1 MKGTFFSADLVK
13 DENDNLRLL
22 EINTDTA
29 CITDTLDE
37 QFDFSDWI
45 TILQNNNIT
54 TVVLIYKLFQSNV
67 VSKIQSVL
75 STDATFITSVE
86 LIQEENNTIYPTA
99 VTDAS
104 DKFILRLAYDE
115 NALFDSTYAKGR
127 TNVLTLFADNNDTTS
142 VPEFFYEGSEKIYNT
157 YTSSIYSGS
166 NIPDAV
172 RKSINDNPTDPLE
185 FIKFSTDPT
194 FESSSE
200 QILNQFYTSAI
211 DTTINY
217 VEKYHYNP
225 GDLEEDRNISSY
237 RQFGIVY
244 GSNIDYVKLGSYRIE
259 SIFGLPD
266 IDFNNEYTFTNGYY
280 YLPKKHYFELTTNAL
295 RTHEKIDGIHN
306 TERLLIPNE
315 SPKLPTELAVSS
327 SVQSFFISGSPDTDL
342 KNVFTSWSYSGNEL
356 PSGSYLTSSIVE
368 SLSSESG
375 DYNSAV
381 EINVTSGDSYY
392 VSPSKH
398 FLVYESGSNEW
409 RFKRPTNLTSSLD
422 YFMNQSGSLVQF
434 SSSNFVILEEKSTF
448 YRIDV
453 ETTDNFFLSSSESIL
468 VHNAPCFVA
477 GTLID
482 IVGDQGGTKKIE
494 NIKVGDEVWTYNH
507 DTNTKELKK
516 VKSVIK
522 KENQKVVRYTAMK
535 KVVDL
540 RDIHYSTDMY
550 LDSEEE
556 AEDRVIIEATYDHP
570 LYVIDKG
577 YCSYSPEQTKTDT
590 GHIVGQIEVGDF
602 LTTSDGTNPKL
613 RVCKIEELDEPTTVY
628 NLNEVEDNHNFFA
641 NGVLVHNRAGYPYV
655 YYDITCFSENVVVT
669 LPDGKLKKIN
679 EIEVGDVVQGW
690 DGEQISTGSVTAID
704 HRHTVNGHAEACRT
718 LGDEPSLYTIN
729 HTDIEFTP
737 EHPFLTKDGW
747 KSLVPNP
754 NQEPYKTEQE
764 PKVLKLG
771 DEINVNGKWEEVFLI
786 EKIRSIP
793 EEKVYNITVDKLHSY
808 LANGVVVHNK

>member
-29 CITDTLDE
+29 CITDTLDT

-54 TVVLIYKLFQSNV
+54 TVVLIYKLFQTNV
-67 VSKIQSVL
+67 VQKIQSVL

-99 VTDAS
+99 VTDAD

-127 TNVLTLFADNNDTTS
+127 TNVLTLFADNNDATS

-157 YTSSIYSGS
+157 YTSSLYSGS

-225 GDLEEDRNISSY
+225 QDLEGDAHISSY

-266 IDFNNEYTFTNGYY
+266 IDFNNEYTFANQYY
-280 YLPKKHYFELTTNAL
+280 YVPKKHYFELTTNAL

-315 SPKLPTELAVSS
+315 SPKLPTELEVSS
-327 SVQSFFISGSPDTDL
+327 SVQSYFISGSPDTDL

-368 SLSSESG
+368 TLSSESG

-409 RFKRPTNLTSSLD
+409 RFKRPNNLTSSLD

-434 SSSNFVILEEKSTF
+434 SSSNFVILEETSTF

-477 GTLID
+477 GTK
-482 IVGDQGGTKKIE
+482 VHIE
-494 NIKVGDEVWTYNH
+494 SKGITNIEDVKVGDKVISYNH
-507 DTNTKELKK
+507 DNDTVEYKEVKK
-516 VKSVIK
+516 VRIK
-522 KENQKVVRYTAMK
+522 TDEFVVTYVFENGTKLTG
-535 KVVDL
+535 
-540 RDIHYSTDMY
+540 TP
-550 LDSEEE
+550 
-556 AEDRVIIEATYDHP
+556 DHP
-570 LYVIDKG
+570 LFVIGKG
-577 YCSYSPEQTKTDT
+577 YSSYNPQQTKDDC
-590 GHIVGQIEVGDF
+590 GMEVEQILLGDEVLHMDGYGV
-602 LTTSDGTNPKL
+602 TISDI
-613 RVCKIEELDEPTTVY
+613 IEEDKKEVVY
-628 NLNEVEDNHNFFA
+628 NLDEVEGNNNFFVEDLLA
-641 NGVLVHNRAGYPYV
+641 HNRAGYPYV

-704 HRHTVNGHAEACRT
+704 HRHTVNGHAEACKT

-786 EKIRSIP
+786 EKVRSIP

>member
-29 CITDTLDE
+29 CITDTLDA

-54 TVVLIYKLFQSNV
+54 TVVLIYKLFQTNV
-67 VSKIQSVL
+67 VQKIQSVL

-99 VTDAS
+99 VTDAD

-127 TNVLTLFADNNDTTS
+127 TNVLTLFADNNDATS

-157 YTSSIYSGS
+157 YTSSLYSGS

-225 GDLEEDRNISSY
+225 QDLEGDAHISSY

-266 IDFNNEYTFTNGYY
+266 IDFNNEYTFANQYY
-280 YLPKKHYFELTTNAL
+280 YVPKKHYFELTTNAL

-315 SPKLPTELAVSS
+315 LPKLPTELAVSS

-342 KNVFTSWSYSGNEL
+342 KDVFTSWSYSGNEL

-368 SLSSESG
+368 TLSSESG

-409 RFKRPTNLTSSLD
+409 RFKRPNNLTSSLD

-434 SSSNFVILEEKSTF
+434 SSSNFVILEETSTF

-477 GTLID
+477 GTK
-482 IVGDQGGTKKIE
+482 VHIE
-494 NIKVGDEVWTYNH
+494 SKGITNIEDVKVGDKVISYNH
-507 DTNTKELKK
+507 DNDTVEYKEVKK
-516 VKSVIK
+516 VRIK
-522 KENQKVVRYTAMK
+522 TDEFVVTYVFENGTKLTG
-535 KVVDL
+535 
-540 RDIHYSTDMY
+540 TP
-550 LDSEEE
+550 
-556 AEDRVIIEATYDHP
+556 DHP
-570 LYVIDKG
+570 LFVIGKG
-577 YCSYSPEQTKTDT
+577 YSSYNPQQTKDDC
-590 GHIVGQIEVGDF
+590 GMEVQQILLGDEVLHMDGYGV
-602 LTTSDGTNPKL
+602 TISDI
-613 RVCKIEELDEPTTVY
+613 IEEDKKEVVY
-628 NLNEVEDNHNFFA
+628 NLDEVEGNNNFFVEDLLA
-641 NGVLVHNRAGYPYV
+641 HNRAGYPYV

-704 HRHTVNGHAEACRT
+704 HRHTVNSHAEACKT

-786 EKIRSIP
+786 EKVRSIP